1 MIQRARLGMGRVL
14 GRREGKCIA
23 QQASVE
29 VVEFGSMMFCSGT
42 HRVVHNKEQKCLTK
56 FK

>member
-1 MIQRARLGMGRVL
+1 MLQRARLGRVL

-23 QQASVE
+23 QQGSAE
-29 VVEFGSMMFCSGT
+29 AVEFESMMFCSGT

>member
-1 MIQRARLGMGRVL
+1 MLQRARLGRVL

-23 QQASVE
+23 QGSVE
-29 VVEFGSMMFCSGT
+29 AVEFGSMMFCSGT
-42 HRVVHNKEQKCLTK
+42 DRVVQEQKCLTK